1 MSRMANFER
10 SSDEA
15 VPDVTSPAL
24 PPHVYIMEDVS
35 TDLSM
40 EELQERVLKEPWF
53 EAEGF
58 DKRAGLTIAGGSL
71 LGVTTCLST
80 VLDKWESE
88 VGESADEEGAKRLI
102 PFLPEEGGPYKTRMA
117 WDSEEAKN
125 VTNFLQLSAGLAPR
139 EVYRDV
145 RGDAQSNDLRE
156 DKRRLLI
163 RVSDS
168 LSALA
173 HGYQEADKTHDKDG
187 GCFFCSSLFAGLE
200 LGEQFSSD
208 PSMLIKLRKDLVRE
222 PVSIMQCAMEAS
234 ASGNLVMVLPFCGL
248 SIAQIR
254 QLIPT
259 LRQLF
264 PSRVLVLVHGVG
276 SASDHKIFP
285 AKMTAAITRCP
296 SRRRRLPRRALMA
309 TVSGG
314 SGVLNSMA
322 LCAKHGL
329 RLIVLDG
336 SGRLSDLWGTIWHER
351 NSSTFDPVLQQQRLS
366 RSFCY
371 QASEAEVSLL
381 HLVLNKGELIIH
393 PVANSAA
400 ALERLCMQQ
409 LLGDPLLVIA
419 DGQRMGYDRAAARYE
434 WPRMLLTNT
443 SICLALVSTVLAV
456 LVAEDDRSSAGFF
469 LCIVLP
475 ALLMIVDQVDVYL
488 GTSVAAHAVER
499 ARGILEQQT
508 FMYRTR
514 IAGYSDAVLAR
525 QLKEAAIN
533 GATEL
538 IDVETRRQQLFTLRL
553 SEIDEAASAA
563 GALVDV
569 VHMATPGGSSATTRV
584 VPSDAA
590 PHTDNAPLRPGSRG
604 AAAAA
609 RSAVVEPDAAPD
621 VMDGDEYIRLRVD
634 LHAKRSAREAKRLLF
649 LSLLARLGLFVVAAV
664 STAIATIGYTK
675 YVSVTVAVTT
685 AITRW
690 LNATRVEARRSAHSR
705 AASALNGAK
714 LAWTALPREMRSRQA
729 ERDRLVLSVENL
741 LERTLPPA
749 ESEVA

>member
-1 MSRMANFER
+1 
-10 SSDEA
+10 
-15 VPDVTSPAL
+15 
-24 PPHVYIMEDVS
+24 MEDVS
-35 TDLSM
+35 TDLST

-53 EAEGF
+53 KEEKF
-58 DKRAGLTIAGGSL
+58 DRRAGLTFAGGSL
-71 LGVTTCLST
+71 LGVSTCLST
-80 VLDKWESE
+80 VTDRSGNL
-88 VGESADEEGAKRLI
+88 VGESDDVESAKQLI
-102 PFLPEEGGPYKTRMA
+102 PFLPNEGAPYTAQMA

-125 VTNFLQLSAGLAPR
+125 VTNVLRKMSMQR
-139 EVYRDV
+139 EVYQDV
-145 RGDAQSNDLRE
+145 LRTDLRD
-156 DKRRLLI
+156 DKRQLLV

-168 LSALA
+168 LSAIA
-173 HGYQEADKTHDKDG
+173 HAFHEADNAPEKDNAQ
-187 GCFFCSSLFAGLE
+187 GCFFCSSYFSGRPSVEQSEEFAN
-200 LGEQFSSD
+200 D
-208 PSMLIKLRKDLVRE
+208 PSKLIEYQKLTVRE
-222 PVSIMQCAMEAS
+222 PISIMQCAMEAS

-248 SIAQIR
+248 SVAQIR

-276 SASDHKIFP
+276 SPSSHNILP
-285 AKMTAAITRCP
+285 AQMVAAITRCGAQP
-296 SRRRRLPRRALMA
+296 PRRAFMA

-314 SGVLNSMA
+314 SGVLCQMA
-322 LCAKHGL
+322 FCAKHSL
-329 RLIVLDG
+329 PLIVLDG

-371 QASEAEVSLL
+371 QASEAKVSLL

-400 ALERLCMQQ
+400 GLERLCRQQ

-419 DGQRMGYDRAAARYE
+419 DEQRMGYERAAAQYE

-443 SICLALVSTVLAV
+443 SICLALVSTVIAV
-456 LVAEDDRSSAGFF
+456 LVAEDDRSSVGFY

-488 GTSVAAHAVER
+488 GTSVAADAVER
-499 ARGILEQQT
+499 ARGILEQQA
-508 FMYRTR
+508 FMYRAR

-538 IDVETRRQQLFTLRL
+538 IDVETRRQQLFTRRL
-553 SEIDEAASAA
+553 SEIDEAVSAA

-569 VHMATPGGSSATTRV
+569 IHMPGMAAATAKRV
-584 VPSDAA
+584 MPSDAA
-590 PHTDNAPLRPGSRG
+590 PHTD
-604 AAAAA
+604 
-609 RSAVVEPDAAPD
+609 SAHGPHTDSAHGQCAHGGD
-621 VMDGDEYIRLRVD
+621 VIDGNDYIRLRVD

-649 LSLLARLGLFVVAAV
+649 LSLVARLGLFVVAAV
-664 STAIATIGYTK
+664 STAIATVGYTK
-675 YVSVTVAVTT
+675 YVSVTVAATT

-690 LNATRVEARRSAHSR
+690 LKATRVEARRSAHSR
-705 AASALNGAK
+705 AASALNSAK
-714 LAWTALPREMRSRQA
+714 LSWTALPREMRSRQT
-729 ERDRLVLSVENL
+729 ERDRLVLRVESF

-749 ESEVA
+749 DPQTNVG

>member
-1 MSRMANFER
+1 MVAQQILVPSDVAIDYTT
-10 SSDEA
+10 SS
-15 VPDVTSPAL
+15 L
-24 PPHVYIMEDVS
+24 PPRVYIMEDVS

-40 EELQERVLKEPWF
+40 EDLQERVLKEPWF
-53 EAEGF
+53 EEEKF
-58 DKRAGLTIAGGSL
+58 DRRAGLTLAGGSL
-71 LGVTTCLST
+71 LGVGTCLST
-80 VLDKWESE
+80 VKDKWESE
-88 VGESADEEGAKRLI
+88 VGESVDVEGAQRLI
-102 PFLPEEGGPYKTRMA
+102 PFLPKEGGPYTAQMA
-117 WDSEEAKN
+117 WDSEEAAE
-125 VTNFLQLSAGLAPR
+125 VTKAFRRSAGLVPR
-139 EVYRDV
+139 EVYQDV
-145 RGDAQSNDLRE
+145 KSSDLRE
-156 DKRRLLI
+156 DKRQLLI

-168 LSALA
+168 FSALA
-173 HGYQEADKTHDKDG
+173 RGFEEADRPLYSGDAH
-187 GCFFCSSLFAGLE
+187 GCFFCSSYFSGVPVQQLEEFAE
-200 LGEQFSSD
+200 N
-208 PSMLIKLRKDLVRE
+208 PSTLIDFRKLMLRM
-222 PVSIMQCAMEAS
+222 PMSIMQYAMGAS
-234 ASGNLVMVLPFCGL
+234 SSGNLVMVLPLCGL
-248 SIAQIR
+248 SVAQIR
-254 QLIPT
+254 QLVPT

-276 SASDHKIFP
+276 SASDHKLFY
-285 AKMTAAITRCP
+285 AKMAAAITRCP

-322 LCAKHGL
+322 FCAKHGV

-371 QASEAEVSLL
+371 QASEAKVSLL

-419 DGQRMGYDRAAARYE
+419 DGQRMGYDRASARYE

-456 LVAEDDRSSAGFF
+456 LVDEDDRSSAGFF

-621 VMDGDEYIRLRVD
+621 VIDGDEYILLRVD
-634 LHAKRSAREAKRLLF
+634 PHVKRSAREAKRLLF

-664 STAIATIGYTK
+664 STAISTVGYTK

-729 ERDRLVLSVENL
+729 ERDRLVLRVENL

-749 ESEVA
+749 ENEVSS

>member
-15 VPDVTSPAL
+15 MPDASPAL

-40 EELQERVLKEPWF
+40 EELQERVRKEPWF

-58 DKRAGLTIAGGSL
+58 DRRAGLAIAGGSL

-80 VLDKWESE
+80 VLDKWKSE
-88 VGESADEEGAKRLI
+88 VGESADEEGAKELI
-102 PFLPEEGGPYKTRMA
+102 PFLPKEGRPYTTQIA

-125 VTNFLQLSAGLAPR
+125 VTNVLRRVVGKAPR
-139 EVYRDV
+139 ELFRDV
-145 RGDAQSNDLRE
+145 RDVQSNDLRE

-163 RVSDS
+163 HVSDS

-173 HGYQEADKTHDKDG
+173 HGYQEADKTHEDG
-187 GCFFCSSLFAGLE
+187 GCFFCSGFFSGLE
-200 LGEQFSSD
+200 LAEQFSSD
-208 PSMLIKLRKDLVRE
+208 PSMLIKLQKDMARE

-322 LCAKHGL
+322 FCAKHGV

-419 DGQRMGYDRAAARYE
+419 DGQRMGYERASARYE

-456 LVAEDDRSSAGFF
+456 LVDEDDRSSAGFF

-729 ERDRLVLSVENL
+729 ERDRLVLRVENL